1 MHNIGRIFVSD
12 LKRIMANAI
21 TAIITVG
28 LVLLPSV
35 FAWYNIIACWDVF
48 DHTGN
53 IKVAV
58 ANADAGYK
66 SDLVPIEINIGDQVI
81 SSLRA
86 NEDIDWIVT
95 DAEDAISGAESG
107 KYYAAVVIQESFSA
121 DMMTFYADNA
131 EHAQIVYYTNGK
143 KNAIAP
149 RITDQGADRV
159 AYAVN
164 RAFAQEIAKVGVAL
178 VQAMA
183 NASEEYDLDGNI
195 AKLAGHLS
203 SVSDQMDRAAD
214 TLALYGS
221 LAAQSNQLVND
232 SVVLVGETQ
241 ANVAQLRNEA
251 SGNAANVEAAAASVT
266 DALNALAQALD
277 ASNQSL
283 SGLESVADSELGAL
297 EGSSAD
303 IAASM
308 RARAD
313 SAQQQANQMAA
324 ARDALRALQSGMAPE
339 DAARYDAIINQLDSE
354 SARLQR
360 VHDDLYAEAA
370 NVEANGIDA
379 DGERER
385 IKELVAQAQA
395 QLGDV
400 QSSYASSI
408 KQDTEALS
416 AAAANLKAGVDGGLD
431 KLDASASNL
440 AASASSVSSGLANAQ
455 GDIENAISQLH
466 DASGRLRAL
475 SSDILKATTE
485 GSKESLSEILN
496 ADAEEFSSQLSAPVE
511 VERYAIF
518 ATENFGSAMTPFY
531 SSLGLFIGALLIMV
545 VTRPFVPE
553 EELKRIGNVKPREE
567 FTGHFGIVALISF
580 AQSTLMALGNM
591 LFLQVQVSEPLL
603 FLLCYWATG
612 FVFAFISYALVV
624 SFANLG
630 KLIMVLMLIVQVTGG
645 GGSYPLQIMPWFV
658 QTISPYL
665 PVTHVVNMMRA
676 AMMGVYL
683 NDFWIELGILLLYL
697 IPALLIGY
705 ILRRPIENFMKWY
718 IQKVEASKVM
728 S

>member
-48 DHTGN
+48 DHTGD

-214 TLALYGS
+214 ALALYGS
-221 LAAQSNQLVND
+221 LADQSNQLVND

-466 DASGRLRAL
+466 DASGRLRTL
-475 SSDILKATTE
+475 SSDILKATAE

-591 LFLQVQVSEPLL
+591 FFLQVQVSEPLL

-658 QTISPYL
+658 QAISPYL